1 MDYQSLKNSAIQ
13 SSITHNLRLKVVR
26 SFVRSKLWISSV
38 LVICYADQGAK
49 IEQILLLES
58 PVFWAKP
65 PFYGI

>member
-13 SSITHNLRLKVVR
+13 SSITHNLIVR

-38 LVICYADQGAK
+38 LIICYADQGAK
-49 IEQILLLES
+49 IEQILLFES